1 MAAVS
6 AVKPRHC
13 PAQALAVNATKT
25 EEKNM
30 TKFISYTAIVIGLSA
45 SATLAISPRTAKP
58 DTTAEASFAAD
69 GAFRDGLF
77 LGRQSAENGQAPR
90 PAIGRWSTEHDRS
103 MFTAGYRRGYGESLT
118 GASSER

>member
-1 MAAVS
+1 
-6 AVKPRHC
+6 
-13 PAQALAVNATKT
+13 LAVNATKT
-25 EEKNM
+25 EEENM
-30 TKFISYTAIVIGLSA
+30 TKFFSYAAILVALSA

-69 GAFRDGLF
+69 GAFRDGLY
-77 LGRQSAENGQAPR
+77 LGRLAAENGQTPR
-90 PAIGRWSTEHDRS
+90 PAVGRWSAEHDRS